1 MPHALDVVFVIVLAV
16 LWPLSEYFWL
26 WPRHLRAVAA
36 GDPGARTR
44 MYSSTLVQQWT
55 LAGAAIA
62 LTLGFARPFATLG
75 LSAPHGWR
83 LGLGVGLPVAYAA
96 VIVQQLRILAKKPA
110 ALPRMREKI
119 GPLRPL
125 IPHTSEELG
134 LFVPLSFTAGICE
147 ELLFRGYLVWALQS
161 WIGLPGAAI
170 ASMVIFGLAHMYQG
184 FKFGL
189 RATYAGIVLG
199 VLALVTGSVLP
210 GMALH
215 ALIDLGSG
223 WICYLA
229 VRDNEETPR
238 GETREEVSVGVA

>member
-1 MPHALDVVFVIVLAV
+1 MLVVLIAV
-16 LWPLSEYFWL
+16 VWPLAEYFWL
-26 WPRHLRAVAA
+26 WPRHLRAIAA

-83 LGLGVGLPVAYAA
+83 LWLGVGLPVAYAA
-96 VIVQQLRILAKKPA
+96 LIVQQIRILAKKPET
-110 ALPRMREKI
+110 LRRMREKI

-125 IPHTSEELG
+125 IPHTPEEMG

-161 WIGLPGAAI
+161 WIGLPAAAI
-170 ASMVIFGLAHMYQG
+170 TSMVIFGLAHMYQG

-189 RATYAGIVLG
+189 RATYAGIVMG

-223 WICYLA
+223 WVCYLA
-229 VRDNEETPR
+229 VRGD
-238 GETREEVSVGVA
+238 GETRQGETRHEMSAGAA